1 MNGKYTP
8 IACGLYDRLEE
19 LASLRKECEIEY
31 SDSGMS
37 RVKVVSR
44 ITDLKSLE
52 GAEYLVTESGLKIR
66 LDWLIEVNGQK
77 YKNSSCSI

>member
-1 MNGKYTP
+1 MNEKYTP

-19 LASLRKECEIEY
+19 LATFGKECEIEY
-31 SDSGMS
+31 SENGNNPI
-37 RVKVVSR
+37 KVVSR
-44 ITDLKSLE
+44 ITDLRSLE
-52 GAEYLVTESGLKIR
+52 GAEYLITENGLKIR